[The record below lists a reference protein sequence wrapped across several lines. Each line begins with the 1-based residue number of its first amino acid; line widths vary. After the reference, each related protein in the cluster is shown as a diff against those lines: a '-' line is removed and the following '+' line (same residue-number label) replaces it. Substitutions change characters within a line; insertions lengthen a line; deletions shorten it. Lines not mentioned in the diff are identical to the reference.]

1 MKHEPWVS
9 MFMYDVTVVLIANIS
24 SVDFA
29 IYSAPQT
36 QSDDE
41 QNSREIANHE

>member
-29 IYSAPQT
+29 IYSAPP